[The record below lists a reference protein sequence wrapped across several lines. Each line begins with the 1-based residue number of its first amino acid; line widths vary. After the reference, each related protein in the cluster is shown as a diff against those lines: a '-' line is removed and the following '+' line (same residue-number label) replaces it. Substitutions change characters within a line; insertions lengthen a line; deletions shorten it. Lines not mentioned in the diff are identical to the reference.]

1 MRGEVIDWLKSLTI
15 PAGGITAS
23 FALANQILGTIAA
36 IMSIGFIVWKWKM
49 DDLKYKA
56 DKDQMDEMNRHV
68 DEMMIKERKDY
79 KKEQQEYEANK

>member
-1 MRGEVIDWLKSLTI
+1 MSDNLIDWLKSLTI

-56 DKDQMDEMNRHV
+56 DKAQMEEMNRHV
-68 DEMMIKERKDY
+68 DEMMVKERKGY
-79 KKEQQEYEANK
+79 KKEQDEYERNK